1 MALTKRDQKELDQL
15 YSDYGDIY
23 GGVKQ
28 DYFALLYLTR
38 KFKCEVDAVARQVAF
53 GGNDFGIDGYYLD
66 REARNLYLF
75 QFKWSEDHNLFK
87 DSVDRLTQDG
97 MEIIFGNPLQDTARN
112 EYLHYLKADIRE
124 CASLI
129 QRVYIQLVFKGE
141 VDAAEKSAGLA
152 DRIENLSNKRHY
164 LEHAF
169 EGRQVELI
177 VEFIADFRSPSPPSI
192 QDSFE
197 VGWRETASLETGND
211 GHAMYV
217 GFISLEDIVSIYQTI
232 GQRFLDRNIRA
243 GLSADNPPNRKIRE
257 ALSDIVIKQSSE
269 PEVFAFNHNGITL
282 AAERVDFEGGHATI
296 RSPRLLNGAQT
307 VTSVTKFL
315 KDNESAMDQ
324 KSCKDAFS
332 RIKVLAKLVV
342 GDPHGE
348 FITNVT
354 ICNNRQNPVDPW
366 NLRANDK
373 IQCDLHDKFK
383 EELGIFYSRQENAFL
398 NYSDDELLE
407 MGIEDNRDIKIKPLA
422 QTFCAIQGEMDRLSR
437 LGDLFEIQRSYQETF
452 RESYLKSDARKIVL
466 CYKISLVIKSPMQRI
481 EEKAPQKLAYIMA
494 KAKNLVWALL
504 IQGLLNDKE
513 LQALLD
519 RYGTSLAKE
528 ADFRELLKVIAGNRI
543 VPILKEVLIDE
554 GYQKKAEAGKFA
566 FLRTR
571 EIYKRCMDIA
581 YEKYGW
587 TKRSI

>member
-1 MALTKRDQKELDQL
+1 MALTKKDQRELDQL
-15 YSDYGDIY
+15 YSDFGDTY

-38 KFKCEVDAVARQVAF
+38 KFKCDVSSVAHQVAF
-53 GGNDFGIDGYYLD
+53 GGNDFGIDAYYMD
-66 REARNLYLF
+66 RDARNLYLF
-75 QFKWSEDHNLFK
+75 QFKWSEDHNSFK
-87 DSVDRLTQDG
+87 ESVDRLTQDG
-97 MEIIFGNPLQDTARN
+97 METIFGNPLQNPARN
-112 EYLHYLKADIRE
+112 EYLQYLKADIRE
-124 CASLI
+124 CASLV
-129 QRVYIQLVFKGE
+129 QRVYIQFVFKGE
-141 VDAAEKSAGLA
+141 VEAAEKSAGLA
-152 DRIENLSNKRHY
+152 DRLENLQNKRHF

-177 VEFIADFRSPSPPSI
+177 PEFVADFRSPSPPSM

-197 VGWRETASLETGND
+197 VAWNETASLQMGNA
-211 GHAMYV
+211 GQAMYV
-217 GFISLEDIVSIYQTI
+217 GFISLMDLNVIHHTI

-257 ALSDIVIKQSSE
+257 ALADIVVKQSVE

-282 AAERVDFEGGHATI
+282 AAERVDFEDRRATI

-307 VTSVTKFL
+307 ITSVTKFL
-315 KDNESAMDQ
+315 KDNESAMAQ
-324 KSCKDAFS
+324 APCKSAFS

-342 GDPHGE
+342 GDPHSD

-383 EELGIFYSRQENAFL
+383 EEMGIFYSRQENAFL

-407 MGIEDNRDIKIKPLA
+407 MGIEDSRDIKIKPLA
-422 QTFCAIQGEMDRLSR
+422 QTFCAIQGEIDRLTR
-437 LGDLFEIQRSYQETF
+437 LGDLFENQKSYQETF
-452 RESYLKSDARKIVL
+452 RDSYLKSDARKIVL
-466 CYKISLVIKSPMQRI
+466 CYKISLVINSPMQRI
-481 EEKAPQKLAYIMA
+481 EEKAPAKLVHIMT

-504 IQGLLNDKE
+504 VQGLLNDKD
-513 LQALLD
+513 LQGLLD
-519 RYGTSLAKE
+519 RYGTRLAKE
-528 ADFRELLKVIAGNRI
+528 ADFRELLKTMAGSKI
-543 VPILKEVLIDE
+543 VPILKDVLADE
-554 GYQKKAEAGKFA
+554 NYQKKAEAGNFA

-571 EIYKRCMDIA
+571 EIYKRCIDIA
-581 YEKYGW
+581 YEKYLW
-587 TKRSI
+587 TKKSI